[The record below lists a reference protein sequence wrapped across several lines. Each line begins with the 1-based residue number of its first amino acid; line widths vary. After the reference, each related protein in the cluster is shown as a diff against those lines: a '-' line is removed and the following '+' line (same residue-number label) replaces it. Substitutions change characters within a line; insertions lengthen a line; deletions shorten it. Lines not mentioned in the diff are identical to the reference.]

1 MDKARSTYDKAIAL
15 GYKELQINPR
25 NAEAMADMALYY
37 AKKGNPTEALTRI
50 RRARSIDANNVEFIH
65 NQGVI
70 EAIAGRPED
79 ALKSLREAFQK
90 GYPPDDAENDP
101 ELKDLRARP
110 EFGNLV
116 KEFHRKMK

>member
-1 MDKARSTYDKAIAL
+1 
-15 GYKELQINPR
+15 
-25 NAEAMADMALYY
+25 MALYY
-37 AKKGNPTEALTRI
+37 AKKGNPTEALTLI

-90 GYPPDDAENDP
+90 GYPPDDGENDP

-116 KEFHRKMK
+116 KEFHRKMKRGYGQPVGVVGEPRPRPCGVILIPCGT

>member
-1 MDKARSTYDKAIAL
+1 MLWAL
-15 GYKELQINPR
+15 RIFRYKELQINPR

-50 RRARSIDANNVEFIH
+50 RRARSIDANNVEFIY